1 MPVSPDTRARP
12 KGLLFDFG
20 GTLVEEVAYD
30 VRAGTEALLA
40 RAVYL
45 PPHVHPEHV
54 LDRVNRVSADVVAR
68 REECQVETPWPAF
81 TRLIHDF
88 FGTRF
93 TDSMAELE
101 MIFWKASVTTRPMP
115 GARDVLAALHQRS
128 VPMAVVSNSSFSD
141 DVIRYELAK
150 HGLAEHLA
158 FVMVSAEYAIRKPN
172 ALLFETAGA
181 RLSVA
186 PRDIWFVGDR
196 LDTDIAGARAAG
208 MTAVWFRPR
217 AAGSSDAAD
226 LAVKSWGELIDCFH
240 ASLG

>member
-1 MPVSPDTRARP
+1 
-12 KGLLFDFG
+12 
-20 GTLVEEVAYD
+20 
-30 VRAGTEALLA
+30 
-40 RAVYL
+40 
-45 PPHVHPEHV
+45 
-54 LDRVNRVSADVVAR
+54 
-68 REECQVETPWPAF
+68 
-81 TRLIHDF
+81 
-88 FGTRF
+88 
-93 TDSMAELE
+93 
-101 MIFWKASVTTRPMP
+101 
-115 GARDVLAALHQRS
+115 
-128 VPMAVVSNSSFSD
+128 MAVVSNSSFSD

-181 RLSVA
+181 RLRVA